1 MTDDHANLPTRNIS
15 MNIVFKVCKSPSS
28 SSRKHVENNRGA
40 GTLVLDRTGDGSRPP
55 GDDRLAATVAADGAS
70 LQRLE
75 LHLEG
80 LDLGVGLFEI
90 LVETVA
96 LGNKLLLPLPEAL
109 LLDLDLF
116 CEALAES
123 LLLLLEL
130 GVVELP
136 WAGLAELASLHLLG
150 AVSLVVQ
157 LLCCVDKVQHVGA
170 DKNRAE
176 FLEVAVFLILDLG
189 NTPRILATLD
199 NTSIAGLNILLGTD
213 NSKGH
218 GGHQAAGVLRS
229 SLVILLDRW
238 LVDLDT
244 LSFDDGTDLETTVSD
259 KLGTRVRTNSKHSP
273 WT

>member
-1 MTDDHANLPTRNIS
+1 M
-15 MNIVFKVCKSPSS
+15 
-28 SSRKHVENNRGA
+28 
-40 GTLVLDRTGDGSRPP
+40 LDRTGDGGHPCRGYRKSR
-55 GDDRLAATVAADGAS
+55 DNRLAATVAADGIS

-80 LDLGVGLFEI
+80 LDLGVGLFEV

-96 LGNKLLLPLPEAL
+96 LGNELLLPLPETL

-136 WAGLAELASLHLLG
+136 WASLAELAGLHLLG

-170 DKNRAE
+170 DKNRTE
-176 FLEVAVFLILDLG
+176 LFEVAVFLVLDLG
-189 NTPRILATLD
+189 HTPRVLTTLD
-199 NTSIAGLNILLGTD
+199 NTSIAGLNILLGAD
-213 NSKGH
+213 NGKGH
-218 GGHQAAGVLRS
+218 SGHQAACVLCG
-229 SLVILLDRW
+229 SLVILLNRW
-238 LVDLDT
+238 LVDLDA
-244 LSFDDGTDLETTVSD
+244 LSFDDGTDLEIMVSD
-259 KLGTRVRTNSKHSP
+259 DGWYPQVKGKTYPGLEPRQVGRAESVGLGNNGNEVDARAESLHDLDI
-273 WT
+273 